1 MKGQFGV
8 DVEVASDIFSERN
21 IPEEDR
27 EYILK
32 VLKEFNWKSLQRLPE
47 RDEEVFFLG
56 AIELIATVGTIW
68 TRVYDGKYYTK
79 KGLWYTVFI
88 RDIEIIQRNS

>member
-1 MKGQFGV
+1 MKGKFGV
-8 DVEVASDIFSERN
+8 DVEVAYDIFDKRN

-47 RDEEVFFLG
+47 RSDEIVFLG
-56 AIELIATVGTIW
+56 AIVFIATVGTIW
-68 TRVYDGKYYTK
+68 TRVFDRKYYTK
-79 KGLWYTVFI
+79 EGLWYTVFI

>member
-32 VLKEFNWKSLQRLPE
+32 VLKEFNWKSLQRLLE
-47 RDEEVFFLG
+47 RDEEIVFLG
-56 AIELIATVGTIW
+56 TIEFIATVGTIW
-68 TRVYDGKYYTK
+68 TRVYDGKYYIK
-79 KGLWYTVFI
+79 EGLWYTVFI